1 MAVTYSFTQDAEG
14 RQRVGK
20 QHVVSGLLT
29 ASGTYSTGGDAVS
42 ASLFGL
48 GSIESLSV
56 DSAFTNGTEAMVS
69 RYIPS
74 SGKLMH
80 FWGGGAVSSELDE
93 ITSADTI
100 TSFALH
106 VTVRGH

>member
-1 MAVTYSFTQDAEG
+1 MAATYAFTEDTGGRQVVG
-14 RQRVGK
+14 RQR
-20 QHVVSGLLT
+20 QVSGTLT
-29 ASGTYSTGGDAVS
+29 ATGTYTTSGDAV
-42 ASLFGL
+42 APSLFGL
-48 GSIESLSV
+48 SVIDSFQV